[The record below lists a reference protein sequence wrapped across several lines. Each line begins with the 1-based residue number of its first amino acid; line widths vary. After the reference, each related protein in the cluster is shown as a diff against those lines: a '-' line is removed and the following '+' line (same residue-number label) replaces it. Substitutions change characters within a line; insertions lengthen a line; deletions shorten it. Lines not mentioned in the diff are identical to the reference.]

1 MANYRLS
8 DRFFS
13 IISWFVVAGLVVA
26 AASLWFSPPSGLGP
40 VGSWLGVSGAQYFY
54 TVLYGG
60 EALALAAAKL
70 LRKKNARK
78 HVLMVVYLT
87 GFFTSILNL
96 TITGFSTK
104 LIDNLVISAGAAV
117 CWLYWKF
124 RTEYIPVNALQ
135 EDTLELRD
143 DLPPAS

>member
-1 MANYRLS
+1 MANYRLW
-8 DRFFS
+8 DRVFS
-13 IISWFVVAGLVVA
+13 TISWFIVVGLVFA
-26 AASLWFSPPSGLGP
+26 AASLWLSPPTGLGP
-40 VGSWLGVSGAQYFY
+40 IGSWLGVSGAQYFY
-54 TVLYGG
+54 TVLYGV
-60 EALALAAAKL
+60 EALALAVAKL
-70 LRKKNARK
+70 FEKKNARK

-96 TITGFSTK
+96 TITGFSPK
-104 LIDNLVISAGAAV
+104 LIDNLAVSAGAAV

-124 RTEYIPVNALQ
+124 KTEYISANALQ